1 MPELLEDE
9 LLNKIQNFKQIKG
22 LYYGEDEKERLAKL
36 KEECID
42 FWRSPFGIE
51 AIRKAKAINFR
62 HPNSIPVG
70 DNERTP

>member
-9 LLNKIQNFKQIKG
+9 LLNKLQNLKQIKG
-22 LYYGEDEKERLAKL
+22 LYYGEEERERLAKL
-36 KEECID
+36 KDDCRD
-42 FWRSPFGIE
+42 FWLSPFGIE
-51 AIRKAKAINFR
+51 TIKKAKAIGFR